1 MPWVTCHQVLPKSK
15 RSIMKEIGELIHTRF
30 RGSSAD
36 SAVEFNWICDLK
48 SQLMITDETQGESGI
63 IYCLSKQNCG
73 NLSWSGTT
81 AGSVFHIVLPR

>member
-1 MPWVTCHQVLPKSK
+1 
-15 RSIMKEIGELIHTRF
+15 MKEIGELIHTRF
-30 RGSSAD
+30 RGSSA
-36 SAVEFNWICDLK
+36 VEFSWICPDLK
-48 SQLMITDETQGESGI
+48 SQLMKHDETQGESGI